1 MKQSAGL
8 LLFRTIN
15 QQLEIFLVHPGG
27 PFYAKKDAGFWTI
40 PKGELEDQEEP
51 LNAAIRDFEEEIG
64 FKPSG
69 SFIELGTITQK
80 GGKKVFCWAL
90 EANVDLEN
98 IKSNLFEIE
107 WPPRSGKMKAF
118 PEIDR
123 AAWFGYQEA
132 EKKINERQVSF
143 LAEVKAKLRF

>member
-8 LLFRTIN
+8 LLYRKIN
-15 QQLEIFLVHPGG
+15 QQLEFFLVHPGG
-27 PFYAKKDAGFWTI
+27 PYFAKKDAGFWTI
-40 PKGELEDQEEP
+40 PKGELEENEAP
-51 LNAAIRDFEEEIG
+51 LNAAIREFEEEIG

-69 SFIELGTITQK
+69 SFIELGAITQK

-90 EANVDLEN
+90 QADVDLEN
-98 IKSNLFEIE
+98 MKSNLFEME

-123 AAWFGYQEA
+123 AAWFSYEDA
-132 EKKINERQVSF
+132 EKKINERQIPF
-143 LAEVKAKLRF
+143 LLEIKDKL